1 MLWVIGAVVLAV
13 AGLLAFFFR
22 LMFLIVMF
30 GAGESDE

>member
-13 AGLLAFFFR
+13 AGLLALFFG

-30 GAGESDE
+30 GEGENK